1 MANVIV
7 KFNKQDY
14 HLACQDGE
22 GERLTKLADYVNGK
36 AGQIAKAM
44 GSVSDIRLLLMTAIL
59 LADELDEARDGKPM
73 AMKGEQNQ
81 AAQMATTLEH
91 TLKRIEAITRQV
103 EADAEK

>member
-22 GERLTKLADYVNGK
+22 GERLSKLSEYVNSK
-36 AGQIAKAM
+36 ASQIAKAM

-73 AMKGEQNQ
+73 AMKG
-81 AAQMATTLEH
+81 AQDKADEMERTLSH
-91 TLKRIEAITRQV
+91 TIKRIEDITRQV
-103 EADAEK
+103 EAEG